1 MSTIPSHLKN
11 VDVFISE
18 EKIQSRISQLGQEI
32 TNDFAGEEIVVIGV
46 LNGAFMFCADLIRQI
61 KLPVH
66 LEFMGASSYGDGT
79 ESSGQLDITLD
90 LKKSIEGKNVVVVE
104 DIVDTGLTLKY
115 LLADLKNRSPKSLKT
130 CSLLHKPSKT
140 QHHIPI
146 NYLAFEVE
154 DQFVIGYGLDLAGKY
169 RELPFIGLYRGE

>member
-1 MSTIPSHLKN
+1 MSTIPSHLQN

-18 EKIQSRISQLGQEI
+18 EKIQSRIAELGEEI
-32 TNDFAGEEIVVIGV
+32 TKDFAGEEVVIIGV

-104 DIVDTGLTLKY
+104 DIVDTGLTLKH

-140 QHHIPI
+140 EHHFPI
-146 NYLAFEVE
+146 DYLAFEIE